1 MMRDEIWNQLVD
13 AERLVRYYGDLAQH
27 YNRCSWI
34 LRGVILL
41 FCMAGITALLERI
54 PEWANLIVYAVLA
67 GAIVSEAIMNYE
79 KKAALVGIIYIR
91 CDKLL
96 DQWRDLWNEIDR
108 AEPVDEEVIQEKY
121 RRLRND
127 LTDVTGW
134 VALCGISEHK
144 RIHKKATKKAYETIQ
159 GYYAHV

>member
-79 KKAALVGIIYIR
+79 KKAALVGIYLYPMR
-91 CDKLL
+91 
-96 DQWRDLWNEIDR
+96 
-108 AEPVDEEVIQEKY
+108 
-121 RRLRND
+121 
-127 LTDVTGW
+127 
-134 VALCGISEHK
+134 
-144 RIHKKATKKAYETIQ
+144 
-159 GYYAHV
+159 